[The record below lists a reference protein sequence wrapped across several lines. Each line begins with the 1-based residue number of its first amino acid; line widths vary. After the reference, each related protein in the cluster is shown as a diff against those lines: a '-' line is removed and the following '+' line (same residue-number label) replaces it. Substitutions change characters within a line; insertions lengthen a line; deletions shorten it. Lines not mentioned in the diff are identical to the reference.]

1 MRTILLLPATALPH
15 HFPEVTGTLPSRQ
28 DKRSRHNS
36 ALGHPT
42 CREMT
47 LEENVSQEN
56 NMWGKN
62 IPSSSIFKG
71 KKAMKNEKPYKCV
84 EGPKI
89 P

>member
-28 DKRSRHNS
+28 DKRSRHKS

-47 LEENVSQEN
+47 HEENVSQEN

-71 KKAMKNEKPYKCV
+71 FSSYK
-84 EGPKI
+84 EFSSYEE
-89 P
+89 

>member
-1 MRTILLLPATALPH
+1 MRTIPLLPATAPH
-15 HFPEVTGTLPSRQ
+15 HHLPEVASHPGRTSEA
-28 DKRSRHNS
+28 RHNS
-36 ALGHPT
+36 ALGHLT

-47 LEENVSQEN
+47 HEENVSQEN
-56 NMWGKN
+56 NMWGKH

-71 KKAMKNEKPYKCV
+71 KKAIKNEKPYKCV